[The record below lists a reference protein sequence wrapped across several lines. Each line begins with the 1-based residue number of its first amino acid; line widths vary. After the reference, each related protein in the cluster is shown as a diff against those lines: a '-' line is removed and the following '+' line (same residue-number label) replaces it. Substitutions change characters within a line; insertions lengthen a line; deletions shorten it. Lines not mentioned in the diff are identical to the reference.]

1 LEELLK
7 ARSVTSG
14 TPDTPGTPGTDPPAG
29 GGRRRRAALSREA
42 IIEAALNVGSAEGG
56 SALTFSRLGKELGAD
71 PTAVY
76 RHFRD
81 KDELVLALTNR
92 MVEESVDRIEDAD
105 PETTGWRDW
114 LRLVAL
120 SIRTV
125 YLERPAI
132 AVLAATR
139 TTATPA
145 ETTSVERIIA
155 VLHHA
160 GLPVVEAAELYR
172 GLLDMTLAMTQCTA
186 AWNLLPAEVQ
196 EQDARAW
203 AVTYAMLPEEEFPH
217 VRQSVPRLA
226 ELNRDD
232 GAVFELVLDTFLDG
246 VQARIDRRRS

>member
-1 LEELLK
+1 MK
-7 ARSVTSG
+7 ASAATSQ
-14 TPDTPGTPGTDPPAG
+14 PASG
-29 GGRRRRAALSREA
+29 AAGGRRRRATLSREA
-42 IIEAALNVGSAEGG
+42 IIEAALSVGSSEGG

-92 MVEESVDRIEDAD
+92 MVEESVKRVQGVD
-105 PETTGWRDW
+105 PARVGWREW
-114 LRLVAL
+114 LRRVA
-120 SIRTV
+120 SSVRAV
-125 YLERPAI
+125 YLERPAV

-145 ETTSVERIIA
+145 ETASVERLIA

-160 GLPVVEAAELYR
+160 GLGVVEAAEIYR
-172 GLLDMTLAMTQCTA
+172 GLLDLTLGMTQATA
-186 AWNLLPAEVQ
+186 AFALLPAEVQ
-196 EQDARAW
+196 EQDVKAW
-203 AVTYAMLPEEEFPH
+203 TVTYAMLPESEFPH

-232 GAVFELVLDTFLDG
+232 DAVFELVLDTFLDG
-246 VQARIDRRRS
+246 VQARIDRLGAAGR

>member
-1 LEELLK
+1 LK
-7 ARSVTSG
+7 ASAAS
-14 TPDTPGTPGTDPPAG
+14 PAG
-29 GGRRRRAALSREA
+29 AADTAATTGSGAGGRRRRAALSRAA
-42 IIEAALNVGSAEGG
+42 IIEAALTIGAAEGG

-92 MVEESVDRIEDAD
+92 MVEESVDRIKDAD
-105 PETTGWRDW
+105 PETTGWRGW

-139 TTATPA
+139 TSATPV

-155 VLHHA
+155 VLHRA
-160 GLPVVEAAELYR
+160 GLPVIEAAEVYR

-186 AWNLLPAEVQ
+186 SWTLLPAEVQ
-196 EQDARAW
+196 EQDAKAW
-203 AVTYAMLPEEEFPH
+203 TVTYAMLPEAEFPH
-217 VRQSVPRLA
+217 VHESVPRLA

-232 GAVFELVLDTFLDG
+232 GAVFELVLDLFLDG
-246 VQARIDRRRS
+246 VQTRIDGVERRAG